1 MFSYK
6 IFKTPNDTLVA
17 VCDKDILGK
26 KFENDVVF
34 EVSENFYGGDDC
46 GEDELREI
54 LKNATIINAIGNKT
68 IDFLVKEKLVNKK
81 GIIKIG
87 DVSHAQIVTV

>member
-6 IFKTPNDTLVA
+6 IFKTPKDTLVA
-17 VCDKDILGK
+17 VCDKNILGK
-26 KFENDVVF
+26 KFENEIIF
-34 EVSENFYGGDDC
+34 EINEDFYGGNDC

-54 LKNATIINAIGNKT
+54 LKDATIINAIGNKI

-87 DVSHAQIVTV
+87 DVSHAQVVTF

>member
-6 IFKTPNDTLVA
+6 IFKMPKDTLVA
-17 VCDKDILGK
+17 VCDQEILGK
-26 KFENDVVF
+26 KFENDIIF
-34 EVSENFYGGDDC
+34 EIKEDFYGGNNC

-54 LKNATIINAIGNKT
+54 LKDATIINAVGNKV
-68 IDFLVKEKLVNKK
+68 IAFLVKENFVNKK

-87 DVSHAQIVTV
+87 DVLHAQVVTV